1 MKKCTNCE
9 KYYDENVNTS
19 CPYCN
24 DVSISEDLFGDIDS
38 DNKTVPYPNPSK
50 PSTPPPMPDVG
61 GKNSSS
67 VDIPTN
73 RRPVY
78 DDIFDNDDNKTVVIT
93 NASKDTDI
101 ASVVGW
107 LVVIEGKGMGRDLR
121 VVAGMNSIGREKN
134 NKISIS
140 FGDNSISRE
149 NHATVIYD
157 YKNNKFFFQHGGGQN
172 LSYLNDSVVLQ
183 PMELNKG
190 DVIGLGDTKLMFIPF
205 CSEQFKWDKAE

>member
-24 DVSISEDLFGDIDS
+24 DLSISEDLFGDIDS
-38 DNKTVPYPNPSK
+38 DNKTVPYPH
-50 PSTPPPMPDVG
+50 PSTPIG
-61 GKNSSS
+61 GTSS

-73 RRPVY
+73 TGSDYHFP
-78 DDIFDNDDNKTVVIT
+78 FDNDDNKTVVIT
-93 NASKDTDI
+93 NASNDTEI

-107 LVVIEGKGMGRDLR
+107 LVVIEGKGIGRDLR
-121 VVAGMNSIGREKN
+121 VVAGMNSIGRERN

-149 NHATVIYD
+149 SHATVIYD

-190 DVIGLGDTKLMFIPF
+190 DIIGLGDTKLMFIPF
-205 CSEQFKWDKAE
+205 CSDQFKWDKA

>member
-38 DNKTVPYPNPSK
+38 DNKTVPYPRPTPTPS
-50 PSTPPPMPDVG
+50 PSP
-61 GKNSSS
+61 

-73 RRPVY
+73 TGPAY
-78 DDIFDNDDNKTVVIT
+78 DLFDNDDNKTVVIT
-93 NASKDTDI
+93 NASNDTDI

-107 LVVIEGKGMGRDLR
+107 LVVIEGKGIGRDLR
-121 VVAGMNSIGREKN
+121 VVAGMNSIGRDKN
-134 NKISIS
+134 NKISIN

-190 DVIGLGDTKLMFIPF
+190 DVIGLGDTKLMFVPF
-205 CSEQFKWDKAE
+205 CSEQFSWDKAE